1 MLNRQNNNNLN
12 DLLSDMDP
20 LAQKKP
26 TVKTPA
32 AFLGENSALVN
43 LDNLIKPINNS
54 SNNNAYNPFES
65 PAMKTKNLFQ
75 QNQPQVSDGA
85 SFDGLFF
92 HFFFCF
98 LESVHQPAETT
109 AAIPR
114 DTEPTGSMGA
124 GEQQRDSSGEL
135 SDATF
140 SSLC

>member
-1 MLNRQNNNNLN
+1 
-12 DLLSDMDP
+12 MD
-20 LAQKKP
+20 
-26 TVKTPA
+26 
-32 AFLGENSALVN
+32 F
-43 LDNLIKPINNS
+43 
-54 SNNNAYNPFES
+54 
-65 PAMKTKNLFQ
+65 
-75 QNQPQVSDGA
+75 
-85 SFDGLFF
+85 SFI
-92 HFFFCF
+92 FFFCF